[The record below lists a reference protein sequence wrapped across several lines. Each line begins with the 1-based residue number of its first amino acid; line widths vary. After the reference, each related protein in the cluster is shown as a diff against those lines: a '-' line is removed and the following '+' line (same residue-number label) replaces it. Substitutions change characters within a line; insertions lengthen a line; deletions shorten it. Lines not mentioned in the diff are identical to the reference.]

1 MHEYFLTNFAHK
13 VMIAKCFCISGGL
26 AALLRLPRSCL
37 FPGFDTVAAAIIRHL
52 LEDPQTLQQAM
63 ETEIRHT
70 LIATLSRHNG
80 RVSPRMFLTAMAPVV
95 SRDPAIFMQAASVV
109 CQLETFGGRSTVV
122 LAKEKEKDKDK
133 EKEKE
138 KEKGQDKISD
148 KSRSVDLDM
157 NTKVHESGKIAR
169 GHHHKKVVPHSFSLV
184 IDQLLDVILH
194 YPSATVDQLHDKEE
208 DSSSKDNST
217 AMDVDDTEIK
227 EKGKG
232 KVEDLARS
240 KSDPDTDMSESSAA
254 LAKVTFILRLI
265 TDIILMYSSAV
276 SVVLRRDVESSQGRG
291 PSQGGLE
298 VVGHGGLLYHILH
311 RLLPYP
317 GEKVNDKVNE
327 EEWREKLSDKAAYF
341 VMAVC
346 VRSGEGRRRVVV
358 EIARALTT
366 ASPTSSGLDSM
377 GSKGSQ
383 SPSRKV
389 RAFVDLVNSVLS
401 SHSPTGGAQAPGFSQ
416 DMAKSMMDAGMVQ
429 ALTRTLQVFL
439 FIQLSWY
446 THFYNL
452 TNKPLGELHVF
463 ITIIRPNFVL
473 LVIKAVL

>member
-1 MHEYFLTNFAHK
+1 MH
-13 VMIAKCFCISGGL
+13 SGGL

-109 CQLETFGGRSTVV
+109 CQLETIGGRHTIV
-122 LAKEKEKDKDK
+122 LAKEKEKEKDK

-138 KEKGQDKISD
+138 KEKEKDKEKDKEKEKEKEREKGQDKISE
-148 KSRSVDLDM
+148 KSKGADFDM
-157 NTKVHESGKIAR
+157 STKGHESGKIAR

-194 YPSATVDQLHDKEE
+194 YPPATVGQVLDKEE

-217 AMDVDDTEIK
+217 AMDVDDTEVK
-227 EKGKG
+227 DKGKG
-232 KVEDLARS
+232 KVEDLSRATP
-240 KSDPDTDMSESSAA
+240 KPEADTDMSESSAA

-276 SVVLRRDVESSQGRG
+276 SVVLRRDLESSQGRG

-317 GEKVNDKVNE
+317 GEKTNEKVNE

-366 ASPTSSGLDSM
+366 ASPTSSGLEPE
-377 GSKGSQ
+377 GSKGLQ
-383 SPSRKV
+383 APSRKV

-401 SHSPTGGAQAPGFSQ
+401 SHSPAGGAQAPGFSQ

-429 ALTRTLQVFL
+429 ALTRTLQVFR
-439 FIQLSWY
+439 FI
-446 THFYNL
+446 
-452 TNKPLGELHVF
+452 
-463 ITIIRPNFVL
+463 
-473 LVIKAVL
+473 

>member
-1 MHEYFLTNFAHK
+1 M
-13 VMIAKCFCISGGL
+13 CFISGGL

-70 LIATLSRHNG
+70 LIATLARHNG

-109 CQLETFGGRSTVV
+109 CQLETVSGRSTVV
-122 LAKEKEKDKDK
+122 LAKEKDKDKDK
-133 EKEKE
+133 EKDKE
-138 KEKGQDKISD
+138 KEKGQEKVAE
-148 KSRSVDLDM
+148 KSRSGDLDM
-157 NTKVHESGKIAR
+157 STKGHESGKIAR

-194 YPSATVDQLHDKEE
+194 YPTVDQLHDKQE

-217 AMDVDDTEIK
+217 AMDVDDTEVK
-227 EKGKG
+227 DKGKG
-232 KVEDLARS
+232 KVEDQPRP
-240 KSDPDTDMSESSAA
+240 KSEADTDMSESSAA
-254 LAKVTFILRLI
+254 LAKVTFILRLV

-276 SVVLRRDVESSQGRG
+276 SVVLRRDLESSQGRG
-291 PSQGGLE
+291 PSQGGAE

-346 VRSGEGRRRVVV
+346 VRSGEGRRRVVL

-366 ASPTSSGLDSM
+366 ASPTSSGLDSES
-377 GSKGSQ
+377 SKGLQ

-401 SHSPTGGAQAPGFSQ
+401 SHSPTGGSQAPGFSQ

-429 ALTRTLQVFL
+429 ALTRTLQV
-439 FIQLSWY
+439 
-446 THFYNL
+446 
-452 TNKPLGELHVF
+452 
-463 ITIIRPNFVL
+463 L
-473 LVIKAVL
+473 L

>member
-1 MHEYFLTNFAHK
+1 MC
-13 VMIAKCFCISGGL
+13 IAGGL

-109 CQLETFGGRSTVV
+109 CQLETVSGRPTIV
-122 LAKEKEKDKDK
+122 LAKEKEKEKDK
-133 EKEKE
+133 ER
-138 KEKGQDKISD
+138 EKGQDKNSD
-148 KSRSVDLDM
+148 KSRGGDLDLG
-157 NTKVHESGKIAR
+157 TKGHESGKLAR

-194 YPSATVDQLHDKEE
+194 YPPATADQVSDKEE

-217 AMDVDDTEIK
+217 AMDVDDTEVK
-227 EKGKG
+227 DKGKG
-232 KVEDLARS
+232 KVEDLSRAMS
-240 KSDPDTDMSESSAA
+240 KLEAETDMSESSAA

-276 SVVLRRDVESSQGRG
+276 SVVLRRDLESSQGRG

-317 GEKVNDKVNE
+317 GEKVNEKVNE

-346 VRSGEGRRRVVV
+346 VRSGEGRRRVVM

-366 ASPTSSGLDSM
+366 ASPTSSGLDSE
-377 GSKGSQ
+377 GSKGLQ
-383 SPSRKV
+383 APSRKV

-429 ALTRTLQVFL
+429 ALTRTLQVVHL
-439 FIQLSWY
+439 FNSNSSFFQILS
-446 THFYNL
+446 
-452 TNKPLGELHVF
+452 K
-463 ITIIRPNFVL
+463 ITL
-473 LVIKAVL
+473 L

>member
-1 MHEYFLTNFAHK
+1 MHEYCLTIIAHK
-13 VMIAKCFCISGGL
+13 YMIGKCLCISGGL

-109 CQLETFGGRSTVV
+109 CHLETVGGRPTIV

-133 EKEKE
+133 DKEKE
-138 KEKGQDKISD
+138 KEKDKGQDKIPE
-148 KSRSVDLDM
+148 KSRSADLDM
-157 NTKVHESGKIAR
+157 STKVHESGKTAR

-208 DSSSKDNST
+208 DLSSKDNST
-217 AMDVDDTEIK
+217 AMDVDDTEVK
-227 EKGKG
+227 DKGKG
-232 KVEDLARS
+232 KVEDLAKS
-240 KSDPDTDMSESSAA
+240 KSEADTDMSESSAA

-276 SVVLRRDVESSQGRG
+276 SVVLRRDLESSQGRG
-291 PSQGGLE
+291 PSQGGVE

-366 ASPTSSGLDSM
+366 ASPTSSGLDSE
-377 GSKGSQ
+377 GLKGLQ

-429 ALTRTLQVFL
+429 ALTRTLQVVLFTQLPWCTNFL
-439 FIQLSWY
+439 LRFIQSY
-446 THFYNL
+446 
-452 TNKPLGELHVF
+452 
-463 ITIIRPNFVL
+463 L
-473 LVIKAVL
+473 LVTFVSLL